1 MDFRGSFQ
9 IIDYVICVLLSQGA
23 YCGNRQLAIRF
34 AAAAWC
40 LACFVLVQAYSS
52 TLIAFITSP
61 NNKPIINSVYDIEK
75 VPGLKITVNRN
86 FAADLRLLQT
96 NFSIFRKLGDSLR
109 EDPSLRCNKTELCLD
124 KVRSG
129 DHVYIHGKPVVQKI
143 ISMDREKT
151 GSCHFTMAKESFW
164 PGHLY
169 FFLPKKSPYTET
181 INRGILRMQETGILG
196 KSIETFNPEVTKC
209 SLKYNVKKSGKPRIS
224 LKNLTSAF
232 TLLLFGICVS
242 ILTLVVE
249 LIYHLRHF
257 TSSR

>member
-1 MDFRGSFQ
+1 MASLFGLSKGIVYLNKRMGSKPSEMDFRGSFQ

-61 NNKPIINSVYDIEK
+61 NNKPIINSVYDIQK

-109 EDPSLRCNKTELCLD
+109 EDPSLR
-124 KVRSG
+124 
-129 DHVYIHGKPVVQKI
+129 
-143 ISMDREKT
+143 
-151 GSCHFTMAKESFW
+151 
-164 PGHLY
+164 
-169 FFLPKKSPYTET
+169 
-181 INRGILRMQETGILG
+181 
-196 KSIETFNPEVTKC
+196 
-209 SLKYNVKKSGKPRIS
+209 
-224 LKNLTSAF
+224 
-232 TLLLFGICVS
+232 
-242 ILTLVVE
+242 
-249 LIYHLRHF
+249 
-257 TSSR
+257 